1 MFAQFSTIVETIEK
15 KRLDKSMFDLNE
27 ETRELIQPYIDL
39 IEMLYKQDTDAG
51 ISVGGIALHVVLSSR
66 AFGTLSHLDRRV
78 PEAAEQVQPRVQ
90 WF

>member
-27 ETRELIQPYIDL
+27 ETREFIQPYIDL

-51 ISVGGIALHVVLSSR
+51 ISVGDFDIEDFDSLSVKSKMEI
-66 AFGTLSHLDRRV
+66 GEELNELISD
-78 PEAAEQVQPRVQ
+78 
-90 WF
+90 